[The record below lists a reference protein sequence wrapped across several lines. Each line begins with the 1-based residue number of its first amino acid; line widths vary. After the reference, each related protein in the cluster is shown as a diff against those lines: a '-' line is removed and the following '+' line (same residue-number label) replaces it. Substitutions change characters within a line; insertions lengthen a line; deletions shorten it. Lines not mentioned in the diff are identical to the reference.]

1 SDVCSYVLF
10 GSSAGPTWAFVGMP
24 RVPPSV
30 AQCQLGG
37 SGVALNGTFDLSLTL
52 QRGGLSVSGNGLSF
66 AAPGLYRVS
75 CVGLMVRSSVS
86 SADAVAAIDLILGT
100 VGGGGG
106 IVATL
111 RGARNIDSSGNE
123 FLVSG
128 QGVFEVW
135 DLSTKLWAQNAV
147 AANITIPFD
156 NALIVEKIG
165 PAS

>member
-1 SDVCSYVLF
+1 MRRVL
-10 GSSAGPTWAFVGMP
+10 TTDDLL
-24 RVPPSV
+24 SV
-30 AQCQLGG
+30 AQCQLDGT
-37 SGVALNGTFDLSLTL
+37 SVALNGTFNLSLTL

-75 CVGLMVRSSVS
+75 CVGLMVRSSLN
-86 SADAVAAIDLILGT
+86 SADAVAAIELILGT
-100 VGGGGG
+100 VGVAGGI

-135 DLSTKLWAQNAV
+135 DLSTKLWAQNAG

-165 PAS
+165 PE

>member
-1 SDVCSYVLF
+1 MRRVL
-10 GSSAGPTWAFVGMP
+10 TTDDLL
-24 RVPPSV
+24 SV
-30 AQCQLGG
+30 AQCQLDGT
-37 SGVALNGTFDLSLTL
+37 SVALNGTFNLSLTL

-75 CVGLMVRSSVS
+75 CVGLMVRSSLN

-100 VGGGGG
+100 VGGGGS

-128 QGVFEVW
+128 QGVFEVF

-147 AANITIPFD
+147 AASITIPFA
-156 NALIVEKIG
+156 NALIVEQIG
-165 PAS
+165 PA